1 MARCSI
7 ICWPWE
13 SSCNVH
19 EMYVWGA
26 LAWCSC
32 GSRKQCDA
40 NLDHEILQWFL
51 HWNLC
56 HRVFNEIFQS
66 SVPWRKKKR
75 ENVKRRGISDRCCK
89 QAPSEIQKKDRWQ
102 HDLATSTANKISQQL
117 LGAAVGCGSRL
128 PHEYHG
134 SSEICIGVQK
144 IPLNYFDC
152 KIWKLFHLHAMA
164 FFIHHLLH
172 CTCVCA
178 WLIFSLTLYWILCDV
193 LTIHFVGSLNHIHHV
208 WLVWFIHTRH
218 VLVDHGYIITIYIC
232 TQNWVWFL
240 EGLLGYFI
248 V

>member
-1 MARCSI
+1 MQQLGADNEPFLLLFYTIKCYFSVQWSVTVPYSFPLLLHFKTLHNTWRSSVCRGILSW
-7 ICWPWE
+7 ICW
-13 SSCNVH
+13 NT
-19 EMYVWGA
+19 MYYV
-26 LAWCSC
+26 
-32 GSRKQCDA
+32 
-40 NLDHEILQWFL
+40 
-51 HWNLC
+51 
-56 HRVFNEIFQS
+56 
-66 SVPWRKKKR
+66 
-75 ENVKRRGISDRCCK
+75 
-89 QAPSEIQKKDRWQ
+89 
-102 HDLATSTANKISQQL
+102 QQL

-152 KIWKLFHLHAMA
+152 RIWKLFHSHAMA

-248 V
+248 L